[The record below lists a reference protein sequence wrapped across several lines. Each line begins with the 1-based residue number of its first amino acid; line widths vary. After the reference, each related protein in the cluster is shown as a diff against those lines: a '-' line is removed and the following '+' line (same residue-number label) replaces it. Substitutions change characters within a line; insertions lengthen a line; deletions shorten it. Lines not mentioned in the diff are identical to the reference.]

1 MSPIML
7 VVATAAVLGLG
18 IGAEWMARTL
28 LRRSRYRLHPPG
40 TRRVVYPD
48 PETHPQLE
56 PRLEIEF
63 NSDGERGRP
72 LPRSWNR
79 TARVVVVGGS
89 AAECFTAGQQ
99 TCWPGV
105 LERRLQELG
114 WAASTGAD
122 DVYVGTLARSGVD
135 TATLRNILHAVL
147 PQYERLDAVVVM
159 VGGSDILHWLGDGAS
174 RFRVSDPMPISGI
187 FIEHPEM
194 QYGLRLRH
202 LALTEVIRR
211 VRTRLRRRPKVDRNA
226 ARWMGRARA
235 MRQQAREIRRE
246 LPDPQVMLAA
256 AETHMRDILALAQA
270 AAPRV
275 LVVRQPWFDKVH
287 PSPDEEAL
295 FWSGSVGSAF
305 RGFVDVFYSH
315 EVVVRLMAMLDDR
328 IARVCEEMG
337 VPSMDVRPRLEMSAR
352 CFIDQFHLTTEGC
365 RRVGDAVARRLQ
377 EVVDT
382 PLPQKN
388 RMIEKR
394 AVSPRMP
401 I

>member
-1 MSPIML
+1 MSLIVL
-7 VVATAAVLGLG
+7 VIATAAALGLG
-18 IGAEWMARTL
+18 IGAEWTARAL

-48 PETHPQLE
+48 RETHPQLE

-72 LPRSWNR
+72 LPRRWNR
-79 TARVVVVGGS
+79 TARVLVVGGS
-89 AAECFTAGQQ
+89 AAECFTSDQR

-105 LERRLQELG
+105 LEKRLQELG
-114 WAASTGAD
+114 WAASRGAD
-122 DVYVGTLARSGVD
+122 DVYVGTVARSGVD
-135 TATLRNILHAVL
+135 TATLRRILHAVL
-147 PQYERLDAVVVM
+147 PQYERLDAIVVM
-159 VGGSDILHWLGDGAS
+159 VGGSDVLHWLGDGAS
-174 RFRVSDPMPISGI
+174 RFHAPDPMPISGI

-194 QYGLRLRH
+194 RYGLGLRR
-202 LALTEVIRR
+202 LALTEVLRR
-211 VRTRLRRRPKVDRNA
+211 VRTRLRRPKVDQNA

-256 AETHMRDILALAQA
+256 AERHMRDILALAHA
-270 AAPRV
+270 AAPCV
-275 LVVRQPWFDKVH
+275 LVVRQPWFDRTD

-315 EVVVRLMAMLDDR
+315 EVVVRLMAMLDAR
-328 IARVCEEMG
+328 IARVSEDMG
-337 VPSMDVRPRLEMSAR
+337 VPSMDVRPQLEMSAR

-377 EVVDT
+377 QIT
-382 PLPQKN
+382 RSTLSQKN
-388 RMIEKR
+388 RTIENR